1 MSSNLSPMM
10 VVLLGYAHPKI
21 CMNYTKFYARVTRV
35 GKQ

>member
-21 CMNYTKFYARVTRV
+21 CMNYAKFYARFTSV